1 MADCKKVTILPKHA
15 ATQKLNMRC
24 VKRLTYKLSYA
35 PYGKDI
41 VWLKQNLW
49 NILRVVILVLAV
61 YKLVTFVAPIA
72 ERFVL

>member
-1 MADCKKVTILPKHA
+1 
-15 ATQKLNMRC
+15 MRC